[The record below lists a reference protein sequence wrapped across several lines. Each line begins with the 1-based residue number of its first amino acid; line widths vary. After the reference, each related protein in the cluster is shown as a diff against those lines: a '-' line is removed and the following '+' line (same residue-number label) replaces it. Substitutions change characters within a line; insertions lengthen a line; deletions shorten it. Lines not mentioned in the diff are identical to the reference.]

1 MVQQIKI
8 YALALL
14 VLLGGCSSTTFVYNR
29 LDFLLPWYLGDYV
42 DLDRQQAALLE
53 ESMQPVLYWHRMQ
66 ELPLYVVL
74 LDDMDVLLDSPLDGA
89 DIEELSADVEDAFSR
104 LQSKTLEMLLSLGEE
119 LSQSQVDDF
128 LEVLEEE
135 QGEYE
140 EKYLTRDD
148 EKYVAEAY
156 ENLLDNAQDYLGRL
170 DRAQR
175 AGLEQA
181 AGQLQ
186 RSDAAWLNERRKWL
200 EQLREQLR
208 REPGWQQD
216 IRDTV
221 ARREES
227 TSAAYRDTYEYNFL
241 IIQEAVVV
249 LLNSRS
255 AKQDK
260 RLRKKLGNL
269 RDDFETLIAQGKA
282 RKSDPL
288 VE

>member
-208 REPGWQQD
+208 REPGCQ
-216 IRDTV
+216 
-221 ARREES
+221 RR
-227 TSAAYRDTYEYNFL
+227 
-241 IIQEAVVV
+241 IIQQHVYTALGDVDLNNIAVFYQ
-249 LLNSRS
+249 SYGS
-255 AKQDK
+255 
-260 RLRKKLGNL
+260 
-269 RDDFETLIAQGKA
+269 T
-282 RKSDPL
+282 
-288 VE
+288 

>member
-227 TSAAYRDTYEYNFL
+227 TSAAYRDTYEHNFL